1 MLTADGQT
9 DRRTSSIYRPELL
22 CNPAK
27 NGRTS
32 KLFKNCTIRSIIDD
46 RLKKN
51 DEETAKS
58 LQVYLQH
65 RNFQLSISTI
75 NRIKQSLGWT
85 LRGTRYC
92 QLIREANKPK
102 RVQWAN
108 DHIGDSFEDVIWTD
122 ETSVWLEQHATRC
135 YRRRGVL
142 PKRKPKPKYPLKVH
156 VWAGISKKGKTEVC
170 IFKGIMDAKLYVKII
185 GETLLPFI
193 RNKYPRRHRFM
204 QDNDPKHKSLLARRF
219 FETNNINWWKTPADY
234 SSVIQVVTS
243 KAKWKLMGTKGPAAL
258 ARALANVILTTEE
271 LQSASLTGKRDPRGK
286 KRKVQESK
294 LELIKG
300 FHGAVATC
308 GAFNQE
314 MLTLP
319 GHLVSLRNVVQ
330 SGVRNRSDL
339 ALPSQL

>member
-1 MLTADGQT
+1 MSGPQHRKNEYLKQRILKHYKNLSGKVKNYGIFGKIVKLLEDEKLYTHRGFV
-9 DRRTSSIYRPELL
+9 RRTINTFNSCGKLYRD
-22 CNPAK
+22 NK

-58 LQVYLQH
+58 LQVYLQY

-108 DHIGDSFEDVIWTD
+108 DHISDTFENVIWSD

-185 GETLLPFI
+185 EETLLPFI

-219 FETNNINWWKTPADY
+219 FEENNINWWKTPA
-234 SSVIQVVTS
+234 
-243 KAKWKLMGTKGPAAL
+243 G
-258 ARALANVILTTEE
+258 E
-271 LQSASLTGKRDPRGK
+271 
-286 KRKVQESK
+286 
-294 LELIKG
+294 
-300 FHGAVATC
+300 
-308 GAFNQE
+308 
-314 MLTLP
+314 
-319 GHLVSLRNVVQ
+319 
-330 SGVRNRSDL
+330 
-339 ALPSQL
+339 